1 MPKTAND
8 MMKEVC
14 QLSLQNEFKRIAK
27 LNISNIK
34 YQSLSSGQAQQLA
47 RKIALLPSEYRNI
60 LLFHYCFNSIPN
72 EIDKVLEIENA
83 ISKLPYVQKMLSGL
97 MGLEDL
103 WIDEGS
109 MQKASQIVLTEMA
122 KDYENVEVLHRP
134 DYSKEFRQKLKT
146 IKIKRNPKRMLML
159 MAKRAAVF
167 ILVCILS
174 ISAALVVNVEA
185 REKMLGWIIQVYPEF
200 NIFIQQNINDDNDLV
215 KLTDL
220 RINYIPEGFELMDI
234 HQGRKMLIYDYL
246 SVDNKVL
253 TIKFSDPSSE
263 GKSYYDIEGVEIEEI
278 MFKGSEAYTWETDV
292 MTYFLWHQD
301 GIECHISGNLN
312 KEEIIRVAENIS
324 K

>member
-1 MPKTAND
+1 MPKTAKD

-14 QLSLQNEFKRIAK
+14 QLSLQNEFKRIAE
-27 LNISNIK
+27 LNISSIK
-34 YQSLSSGQAQQLA
+34 YQSLSSGQVEQLA

-60 LLFHYCFNSIPN
+60 LFFHYCFSSNPN
-72 EIDKVLEIENA
+72 ETDRVLGIENA
-83 ISKLPYVQKMLSGL
+83 ISKLTYVQRMLSDL

-109 MQKASQIVLTEMA
+109 MQKASQIVLTQMT
-122 KDYENVEVLHRP
+122 KDYENLEVLQRP

-146 IKIKRNPKRMLML
+146 IKIKRNPNNIFML

-185 REKMLGWIIQVYPEF
+185 REKMLGWIIQVYPKF
-200 NIFIQQNINDDNDLV
+200 SIFTQQNINDENDLV

-220 RINYIPEGFELMDI
+220 RINYIPEGFELIDI

-246 SVDNKVL
+246 SADNKAL
-253 TIKFSDPSSE
+253 TIKFSDPSGE
-263 GKSYYDIEGVEIEEI
+263 GKSYYDTEGTEIDEI
-278 MFKGSEAYTWETDV
+278 MFKDSGAYTWETDV

-301 GIECHISGNLN
+301 GIECHVSGNLN

>member
-1 MPKTAND
+1 

-34 YQSLSSGQAQQLA
+34 YQSLSSGQARQLA

-60 LLFHYCFNSIPN
+60 LFFHYCFSSNSN
-72 EIDKVLEIENA
+72 ETDRVLEIENA

-109 MQKASQIVLTEMA
+109 MQKASQIVLTEMT
-122 KDYENVEVLHRP
+122 KDYENVEVPRRP
-134 DYSKEFRQKLKT
+134 DYSKEFRRKLKAV
-146 IKIKRNPKRMLML
+146 KIKRNPKSMLML
-159 MAKRAAVF
+159 ITKRVAVF
-167 ILVCILS
+167 IMVCILS
-174 ISAALVVNVEA
+174 ISAALMVSVEA

-200 NIFIQQNINDDNDLV
+200 SIFTQQNINDDNDLV

-246 SVDNKVL
+246 SADNKVL
-253 TIKFSDPSSE
+253 TIKFSDPSGE
-263 GKSYYDIEGVEIEEI
+263 GKSYYDTEGAEIDEI
-278 MFKGSEAYTWETDV
+278 MFKDSGAYMWETDV
-292 MTYFLWHQD
+292 MAYLIWHQD

-312 KEEIIRVAENIS
+312 KEEIIRVADNIS